1 MSVSRR
7 YKINLLIYVAFSLEK
22 KCFCEF
28 RHAFR
33 ALIFLNYKSNDYT
46 FWNIFRFTFITIFK
60 SIFCSNSEATGSE
73 NITYALR
80 TGTSELT
87 SGISSQSC
95 SEQWFVEPELVLL
108 DSKKGSRVRIVNNS
122 SKILRL
128 VLFWFFNRISVY
140 TV

>member
-7 YKINLLIYVAFSLEK
+7 YQFKILIYVAFSLEK
-22 KCFCEF
+22 KYFCEF

-60 SIFCSNSEATGSE
+60 SIVCSNSEATGSE
-73 NITYALR
+73 NITRALR